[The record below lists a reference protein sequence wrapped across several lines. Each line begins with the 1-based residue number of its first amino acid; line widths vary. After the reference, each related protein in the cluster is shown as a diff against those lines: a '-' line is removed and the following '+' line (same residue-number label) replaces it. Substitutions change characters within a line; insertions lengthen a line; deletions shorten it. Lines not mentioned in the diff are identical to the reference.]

1 MAEALGV
8 LDQEHVAGAEG
19 PGLAGRGDLD
29 AAGDANDELAP
40 VLGLLGMASAGRPWP
55 SRTATACQGSD
66 TPIMSGG
73 GSSGNR
79 AISTSSNRA

>member
-1 MAEALGV
+1 MAEAVGV
-8 LDQEHVAGAEG
+8 LDEEYVAGAEG

-29 AAGDANDELAP
+29 TAGYADDELAP
-40 VLGLLGMASAGRPWP
+40 VLRLLGWLPPAGPWP
-55 SRTATACQGSD
+55 NSTAAACQGSD